1 MCVLID
7 IVASIARMNPSAM
20 SFSESAMPNVVII
33 KQYSNDMAIN
43 DMMHNIVNLYGFF
56 IELLSMFH
64 VKLCSVFRRDSAI
77 DNVFTFDD
85 DFDIVIL
92 QRSH

>member
-20 SFSESAMPNVVII
+20 SCSESAMSNVVII
-33 KQYSNDMAIN
+33 KQYRKDMAIN

-56 IELLSMFH
+56 HRTPF
-64 VKLCSVFRRDSAI
+64 
-77 DNVFTFDD
+77 NVSRETMLRF
-85 DFDIVIL
+85 
-92 QRSH
+92 S